1 MRGLGTIF
9 LFKNRELAFEF
20 NEESM
25 VGGFMPKSG
34 LNGTAAHNDI
44 FLARQKQR
52 EDLSFIDSASA
63 VLSVGGGR
71 AYSIRSSTLKSL
83 ASVLTPPTNPSV
95 ASSAFRSVTSS

>member
-1 MRGLGTIF
+1 MRGLGTIY

-20 NEESM
+20 NEDNM
-25 VGGFMPKSG
+25 VGFMQKSG